1 MHSGV
6 VGSALPWRV
15 GATLS
20 IQYAAMPSVV
30 CMVVDDT
37 PALSVEGLTKRH
49 GSGAGAV
56 DALVGVDLT
65 FARGTFTAIMG
76 PSGSGKSTF
85 LACVA
90 GLERPTSGRVLLEG
104 TDVTGWDETRR
115 TRMRRDR
122 IGFVFQDFSLIPY
135 LTAHENVALPAKL
148 AGRRAEK
155 QAVQLALAR
164 VGLASRAEH
173 LPSALSGGQQQRV
186 AIARA
191 LVAQPA
197 VMLADEP
204 TGALDSATAREVLR
218 LLRSA
223 VDELGQ
229 TTVMVTHDPLAASYA
244 DKVVFLVDGRVAG
257 KMAAPSVDAVAAQL
271 AHLDQLVGAGR

>member
-1 MHSGV
+1 
-6 VGSALPWRV
+6 
-15 GATLS
+15 
-20 IQYAAMPSVV
+20 MPSVAG
-30 CMVVDDT
+30 MVVDDT
-37 PALSVEGLTKRH
+37 PALVVEGLTKRH

-56 DALVGVDLT
+56 DALAGVDLT
-65 FARGTFTAIMG
+65 FARGTFTAVMG

-104 TDVTGWDETRR
+104 TDVTAWDEARR

-122 IGFVFQDFSLIPY
+122 IGFVFQDFSLVSY
-135 LTAHENVALPAKL
+135 LSAEENVALPARL
-148 AGRRAEK
+148 AGRRADPL
-155 QAVQLALAR
+155 AVKLALAR
-164 VGLASRAEH
+164 VGIEHRAKY

-223 VDELGQ
+223 VDDLAQ
-229 TTVMVTHDPLAASYA
+229 TTVMVTHDPVAASYA
-244 DKVVFLVDGRVAG
+244 DTVVFLIDGRVG
-257 KMAAPSVDAVAAQL
+257 GNMAAPSVDAVAAQL
-271 AHLDQLVGAGR
+271 AHLDQLTGAGR